1 VGPGRQVDPVGSHR
15 AKDRVNKPDAVKGAL
30 AVFASALV
38 LAAPAG
44 AQDSTTVPLG
54 ARLRVRAD
62 SASVWQQG
70 DFAGVSS
77 DTLLLRWR
85 HSASARRVPIASLRE
100 IELRERDAR
109 MHESNTILGFIL
121 GAGTGVLVSHLG
133 VRRCEARHPHT
144 EGPPCAIGYVNAPFF
159 ALIGAGVGGV
169 IGNALPANR
178 WRPVAI
184 MLSPLR

>member
-1 VGPGRQVDPVGSHR
+1 MGPGRQVDPLGSHR
-15 AKDRVNKPDAVKGAL
+15 AKDRVNKLDAMKGAL
-30 AVFASALV
+30 VVFTSALL
-38 LAAPAG
+38 LAAPAR
-44 AQDSTTVPLG
+44 AQDSTTLPLG
-54 ARLRVRAD
+54 ARLRVRVN

-85 HSASARRVPIASLRE
+85 HSASVRRFRIASLQE

-109 MHESNTILGFIL
+109 MHDSNTILGFIL
-121 GAGTGVLVSHLG
+121 GAGTGVLVLHLG
-133 VRRCEARHPHT
+133 VRRCEVRHPHT
-144 EGPPCAIGYVNAPFF
+144 DGPPCAIGYVNAPFF

-169 IGNALPANR
+169 VGNALPANR